1 MRWPLNI
8 NQRIRARVQCLPVLH
23 AEGIGI
29 RGIGAPICCRRQLQ
43 ATMCND
49 APVSR
54 MDALSRIK
62 SFLDNL
68 CGDAESVA

>member
-1 MRWPLNI
+1 MAS
-8 NQRIRARVQCLPVLH
+8 ARLFAVAGSFKPQMH
-23 AEGIGI
+23 I
-29 RGIGAPICCRRQLQ
+29 
-43 ATMCND
+43 MCND